1 MRSITAC
8 ASLRPQLRCTRL
20 LRATLTSM
28 ARWRRF
34 LALSS
39 AYGCAVATA
48 HSATVAR
55 RAAAALTYCA
65 ALRKGGRG
73 SVQRPCKVGMVGSDG
88 VLRYFLCVLPER
100 MRAFGRCAFGR
111 SPSAVSG
118 GVLAA
123 VTVHSHSGIA
133 ACDATA
139 VNSECAT
146 SAALS
151 AGGLGYSGGRARL
164 HPCQPPTLT
173 K

>member
-1 MRSITAC
+1 M
-8 ASLRPQLRCTRL
+8 
-20 LRATLTSM
+20 
-28 ARWRRF
+28 
-34 LALSS
+34 
-39 AYGCAVATA
+39 
-48 HSATVAR
+48 
-55 RAAAALTYCA
+55 
-65 ALRKGGRG
+65 
-73 SVQRPCKVGMVGSDG
+73 QRPCKVGMVGSDG

-111 SPSAVSG
+111 SQLAVSG
-118 GVLAA
+118 GVRTA
-123 VTVHSHSGIA
+123 VTVHSHSGVA

-173 K
+173 KLLVSQLT